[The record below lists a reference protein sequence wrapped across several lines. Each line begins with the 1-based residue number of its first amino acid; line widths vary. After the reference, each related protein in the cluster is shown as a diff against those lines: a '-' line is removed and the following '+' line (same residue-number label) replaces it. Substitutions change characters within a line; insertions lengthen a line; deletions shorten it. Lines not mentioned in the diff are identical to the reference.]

1 MSNRLAGSV
10 SPYLRHHADDPVD
23 WYPWGDEAFERA
35 ALLDRPVF
43 LSSGYEAC
51 HWCHVMQR
59 DSFRDPDTAS
69 LLNERFVAVK
79 VDRELRPDI
88 DALYMDYVTAATGSG
103 GWPMS
108 VFLTPDRL
116 PLLGGT
122 YFPRLSSDRG
132 PSFTEVLG
140 AVDEAYRT
148 DRARLRSTAEAARLF
163 LEEQAAPRPVG
174 RIDAATL
181 DYAADYLVQYSD
193 AVNGGFGRAPKFP
206 QLPLVEYLCAYQ
218 RRSPEIEVV
227 YAIEHAMLAM
237 VRGGIYDQAGGG
249 LHRYAVDA
257 AWRTPH
263 FEKMLTD
270 QGLLLSSLALA
281 APLASSDAVRAE
293 YEHAARQTAAFLRR
307 EMALP
312 GGGFCASLSAEAAG
326 IEGEPYE
333 WTHDG
338 LAAAL
343 TPEQAELSVAR
354 LGAEPAG
361 SPRAVTLVRP
371 GGRGPDADAVD
382 EVLLKLLAA
391 RQARPQPERDT
402 KALTAWNAIAARG
415 LMDAGAAFSDEATT
429 ALGIDTALGLTD
441 RAVAGDGVLREPDD
455 PSVAH
460 VRLLE
465 DAAHLVAALITAAE
479 ATGRETVLDRAVTLH
494 ADTLDRFAVGPLLYA
509 TDAATDLPVR
519 PREVGDTALPAG
531 ASTALQNAV
540 RLAAATGDD
549 GHRAFAREALQQW
562 WAVVDL
568 APEQAGRALAVAAAL
583 IEREG

>member
-1 MSNRLAGSV
+1 
-10 SPYLRHHADDPVD
+10 
-23 WYPWGDEAFERA
+23 
-35 ALLDRPVF
+35 
-43 LSSGYEAC
+43 
-51 HWCHVMQR
+51 MQR
-59 DSFRDPDTAS
+59 ESFRDAETAT

-79 VDRELRPDI
+79 VDRELRPDV
-88 DALYMDYVTAATGSG
+88 DALYMDYVAAATGSG

-116 PLLGGT
+116 PVLGGT
-122 YFPRLSSDRG
+122 YFPKQPSDQR
-132 PSFTEVLG
+132 PSFLEVLT

-148 DRARLRSTAEAARLF
+148 DRARLTSTAEAARVF
-163 LEEQAAPRPVG
+163 LEEQAAAKPVG
-174 RIDAATL
+174 PLDASTL
-181 DYAADYLVQYSD
+181 DYAADYIVQYSD

-206 QLPLVEYLCAYQ
+206 QLPLFEYLCAYQ
-218 RRSPEIEVV
+218 RRSPEIEVA
-227 YAIEHAMLAM
+227 YAIELALLAM
-237 VRGGIYDQAGGG
+237 VRGGVYDQAGGG

-263 FEKMLTD
+263 YEKMLAD

-293 YEHAARQTAAFLRR
+293 YGYAARQTAAFLRR

-343 TPEQAELSVAR
+343 TPDELELSVAR

-361 SPRAVTLVRP
+361 SSRAFTLVRP
-371 GGRGPDADAVD
+371 DGRGPDADAVD
-382 EVLLKLLAA
+382 AVLLKLLAA

-415 LMDAGAAFSDEATT
+415 LMDAGTAFSDEAMT
-429 ALGIDTALGLTD
+429 ALGVDTTLGLTD

-455 PSVAH
+455 PSVAG

-465 DAAHLVAALITAAE
+465 DAAHLIAALITTAE
-479 ATGRETVLDRAVTLH
+479 VTGRATVLDRAVTLH

-540 RLAAATGDD
+540 RLAAATGEDA
-549 GHRAFAREALQQW
+549 HLVFAREALQQW
-562 WAVVDL
+562 WGVIDL
-568 APEQAGRALAVAAAL
+568 APEQAGRALAVATSL
-583 IEREG
+583 TEPED